1 MLCVL
6 YFRKILVINDKIM
19 CVCVY
24 THKYTQVNTKFGI
37 LKLASVIHHS
47 NIIK

>member
-6 YFRKILVINDKIM
+6 LFRKILMINDKIM
-19 CVCVY
+19 CVY